1 MNKAQETS
9 LKASVEFYESELEKL
24 DFQIKH
30 LTTETRRQRVRIK
43 VLEIEL
49 QTALDTPSK

>member
-30 LTTETRRQRVRIK
+30 LTTENRRQRVRIK